1 MSLIGYPD
9 GGKPRRFS
17 VSDGAKLYPHRVKTS
32 PNMAETIMLADARAM
47 QLERTDEGAI
57 ELIGR
62 STAIARV
69 QELIRRG
76 ATAEGGALITAE
88 AGSGVEAVARDLH
101 QRSRAAAA
109 PFVTVTC
116 DAGDSA
122 SVDRA
127 LFGQPPPE
135 APTDLESVAAD
146 SSIAAARGGTL
157 YLHNV
162 TELRASAQAQLA
174 RIARDGEVRI
184 DGVPVATALR
194 LVASAQPGIDADVHS
209 HRFRGDLYRRLSTVR
224 IDLPPLRDRPDDV
237 PALAVRLL
245 EATCAA
251 AGRPARTFTQAA
263 LTLFG
268 ALTWPG
274 NLAELRTAVERI
286 VADGGED
293 VIEIEHILPVL
304 QLHRAHSPFV
314 PSGNL
319 REARQRFER
328 DYIASVLQ
336 HHDWRMAPAAQAL
349 GIQRPNLYRKA
360 RQLGIPLVR
369 VSE

>member
-1 MSLIGYPD
+1 
-9 GGKPRRFS
+9 
-17 VSDGAKLYPHRVKTS
+17 
-32 PNMAETIMLADARAM
+32 MLAEARPTRFVRPGDGPA
-47 QLERTDEGAI
+47 

-62 STAIARV
+62 SAAIVRV

-76 ATAEGGALITAE
+76 AALDGGVLITAE
-88 AGSGVEAVARDLH
+88 PGAGVEAVARELH
-101 QRSRAAAA
+101 QRGRAPAA
-109 PFVTVTC
+109 PYVTVHC
-116 DAGDSA
+116 DAADPV
-122 SVDRA
+122 SVDRL
-127 LFGQPPPE
+127 LFGQPLAD
-135 APTDLESVAAD
+135 APTDLESITAD
-146 SSIAAARGGTL
+146 SSIALARGGTL
-157 YLHNV
+157 YLHHV
-162 TELRASAQAQLA
+162 GELRASTQAQLA

-184 DGVPVATALR
+184 DGAPVATALR
-194 LVASAQPGIDADVHS
+194 LIASAQPGIDADVHA
-209 HRFRGDLYRRLSTVR
+209 HRFRGDLYRRLSAVR
-224 IDLPPLRDRPDDV
+224 IDLPPLRDRPEDV

-245 EATCAA
+245 EETCAT
-251 AGRPARTFTQAA
+251 GEHTARTFTQAA
-263 LTLFG
+263 LALFG

-274 NLAELRTAVERI
+274 NLAELRAAVERA
-286 VADGGED
+286 VAEGSDD
-293 VIEIEHILPVL
+293 VIQIEHILPVL

-369 VSE
+369 VVE

>member
-1 MSLIGYPD
+1 
-9 GGKPRRFS
+9 
-17 VSDGAKLYPHRVKTS
+17 
-32 PNMAETIMLADARAM
+32 MADPAMLADSRAT
-47 QLERTDEGAI
+47 RYTRGGDGAV

-62 STAIARV
+62 SAAILRI

-76 ATAEGGALITAE
+76 AALNGGALITAE
-88 AGSGVEAVARDLH
+88 AGVAVEGVARDLH
-101 QRSRAAAA
+101 ASGRASG
-109 PFVTVTC
+109 PFVCVYC
-116 DAGDSA
+116 DAGDAA
-122 SVDRA
+122 SVDRQ
-127 LFGQPPPE
+127 LFGNPLPD
-135 APTDLESVAAD
+135 AANDLEPVGAD
-146 SSIAAARGGTL
+146 SRIAAARGGTL

-194 LVASAQPGIDADVHS
+194 FIASAQPGVDADVHA
-209 HRFRGDLYRRLSTVR
+209 HRFRSDLYRRLTAVR
-224 IDLPPLRDRPDDV
+224 IDLPPLRDRADDV
-237 PALAVRLL
+237 PALAVQLL
-245 EATCAA
+245 DDACAA
-251 AGRPARTFTQAA
+251 GGRAPATFTQAA
-263 LTLFG
+263 LALFG

-274 NLAELRTAVERI
+274 NLEELRGAVERI
-286 VADGGED
+286 VADSVGD
-293 VIEIEHILPVL
+293 VIQIEHILPAL
-304 QLHRAHSPFV
+304 HLHRAHSPFV

>member
-1 MSLIGYPD
+1 MADPLMLAE
-9 GGKPRRFS
+9 PRRFARPG
-17 VSDGAKLYPHRVKTS
+17 DGAV
-32 PNMAETIMLADARAM
+32 
-47 QLERTDEGAI
+47 

-62 STAIARV
+62 SAPITRV
-69 QELIRRG
+69 HELIRRG
-76 ATAEGGALITAE
+76 AALDGGALITAE
-88 AGSGVEAVARDLH
+88 AGAGVEAVARELH
-101 QRSRAAAA
+101 ARGRSAAASYIA
-109 PFVTVTC
+109 VQC

-122 SVDRA
+122 SVDRL
-127 LFGQPPPE
+127 LFGQPAPE
-135 APTDLESVAAD
+135 APTDLESVSAD
-146 SSIAAARGGTL
+146 SCIAAARGGTL

-162 TELRASAQAQLA
+162 TELRASAQAQLV

-184 DGVPVATALR
+184 DGAPVATAVR
-194 LVASAQPGIDADVHS
+194 FVASAQPGIDGDVHA
-209 HRFRGDLYRRLSTVR
+209 HRFRADLYRRLSVVR

-237 PALAVRLL
+237 PALAMRLL
-245 EATCAA
+245 DDACAA
-251 AGRPARTFTQAA
+251 TDRPPRTFTQAA
-263 LTLFG
+263 LALVG

-274 NLAELRTAVERI
+274 NLAELRTAIERV
-286 VADGGED
+286 VADSVDD
-293 VIEIEHILPVL
+293 VIQIEHILPVL
-304 QLHRAHSPFV
+304 QLHRARSPFV

-319 REARQRFER
+319 REARLRFER

>member
-1 MSLIGYPD
+1 MADPLMLAEVRPT
-9 GGKPRRFS
+9 RF
-17 VSDGAKLYPHRVKTS
+17 VRPGDGA
-32 PNMAETIMLADARAM
+32 A
-47 QLERTDEGAI
+47 

-62 STAIARV
+62 SAAITRV

-76 ATAEGGALITAE
+76 AAVDGAALITAE
-88 AGSGVEAVARDLH
+88 AGVGVEAVARELH
-101 QRSRAAAA
+101 QRGRAPAA
-109 PFVTVTC
+109 PYVAVHC
-116 DAGDSA
+116 DAADPV
-122 SVDRA
+122 SVDRL
-127 LFGQPPPE
+127 LFGQP
-135 APTDLESVAAD
+135 AGGAATDLESVSAD
-146 SSIAAARGGTL
+146 SSVAAARGGTL
-157 YLHNV
+157 YLHGI

-184 DGVPVATALR
+184 DGAPVATALR
-194 LVASAQPGIDADVHS
+194 FVASAPPGIDADVHA
-209 HRFRGDLYRRLSTVR
+209 HRFRGDLYRRLSAVR

-237 PALAVRLL
+237 PALAVRVL
-245 EATCAA
+245 EESCAA
-251 AGRPARTFTQAA
+251 AGRPLRGFTQAA
-263 LTLFG
+263 LALFG

-274 NLAELRTAVERI
+274 NLAELRAAIERV
-286 VADGGED
+286 VADGGDD
-293 VIEIEHILPVL
+293 VIQIEHILPVL
-304 QLHRAHSPFV
+304 QLHRARSPFV
-314 PSGNL
+314 PSGSL